1 MSRPGRFWHDQ
12 NAARQLLRDMPRN
25 NWATGDT
32 HHLDAAAAAEAAETA
47 TRTNFLTAICGDPN
61 SELARTL
68 KWLDILDRA
77 HASGAKR
84 LLVLDPKSE
93 SSPAVTVDVALT
105 RFAVR
110 MDLLDLL
117 APSLRDPALVDQAQT
132 HLQKLAIHAMAHH
145 ER

>member
-12 NAARQLLRDMPRN
+12 SAARQLLRDMPRN
-25 NWATGDT
+25 GWAAGDT
-32 HHLDAAAAAEAAETA
+32 AQLDAAAAAEAADA
-47 TRTNFLTAICGDPN
+47 AMRTNRVTALCGDPN

-77 HASGAKR
+77 HASGVKR
-84 LLVLDPKSE
+84 LLVLDPKPE
-93 SSPAVTVDVALT
+93 SGPAAAVDVVLA

-117 APSLRDPALVDQAQT
+117 APSLRDPALVDQAQAN
-132 HLQKLAIHAMAHH
+132 LQNLAIQAMAHH

>member
-12 NAARQLLRDMPRN
+12 SAARQLLRDMPRN
-25 NWATGDT
+25 DWATGDT

-47 TRTNFLTAICGDPN
+47 MRTNRVTALCGDPN
-61 SELARTL
+61 SDLARTL
-68 KWLDILDRA
+68 KWMHILDRA
-77 HASGAKR
+77 HASGAQR
-84 LLVLDPKSE
+84 MLVLDPKQE
-93 SSPAVTVDVALT
+93 SGPAATVDVVLA

-132 HLQKLAIHAMAHH
+132 HLQNLAIQAMAHH